1 MGYRAIWVTG
11 PLFQDYPHHFF
22 ITLTMSFQPPF
33 TPAQIEDQIQIAII
47 AIEAKEFKSIR
58 AAADHFQVSRTTLG
72 YRMAGRRTRLQAHEY
87 RQILSNVQ
95 ESTLA

>member
-33 TPAQIEDQIQIAII
+33 TPAQIKDQIQIAII
-47 AIEAKEFKSIR
+47 IIKAKEFKSIR
-58 AAADHFQVSRTTLG
+58 IATDHFQVSYITLG
-72 YRMAGRRTRLQAHEY
+72 YRMAKRRTRLQAYEY
-87 RQILSNVQ
+87 RQILSNMQ
-95 ESTLA
+95 ESILA